1 MTRPVTERIRGCNL
15 LPSLPTVALR
25 LMELVRRD
33 APVSEI
39 AKVISADPA
48 MSSRLLRTV
57 NSSFY
62 RRSHTVST
70 VAHAITVLGV
80 VSVKTI
86 VLGFSLV
93 QNLRKQQSK
102 GFDHLKYWRHSIYSA
117 TAARV
122 LAERLKIL
130 QRDECFLAAL
140 LADIGMLALDKALGE
155 EYGKVQES
163 ITSHAQLSAAESK
176 AINMTHADASGILA
190 KEWKLPALLATPI
203 AYHHNPA
210 AAPDAFLRKLS
221 LVIGMASRC
230 ADVFTDED
238 ARPAIKEIRQICHG
252 EFGLSPTDCDQLLA
266 EIASQTREQA
276 PLFEIQMDAPIDLQS
291 ILAEANQTLVD
302 LMLRSEQ
309 HSKMLTEQNQQLLA
323 QVSTDSLTGLASRA
337 RFEQLLAQQ
346 FRKGDIRPVSLV
358 LLDLDGFKLINDSY
372 GHQAGDA
379 ALMAMGRALAA
390 AARDSDLAARTG
402 GDEFALLLPQTDL
415 GLAKRIALNICSIV
429 SGSAVPAGDLT
440 LAVTVSAG
448 VATRNATCLFDDPAA
463 MIKAADASL
472 YAAKAAGRN
481 CVRAWE
487 TAAAGKKHVA

>member
-1 MTRPVTERIRGCNL
+1 MARPVTELIRGCNL

-39 AKVISADPA
+39 AKVLSADPA

-93 QNLRKQQSK
+93 QNLQKQHSK

-117 TAARV
+117 TAAMA
-122 LAERLKIL
+122 LAQRLKIL

-155 EYGKVQES
+155 EYGQLQES
-163 ITSHAQLSAAESK
+163 IASHAQLPAAESK
-176 AINMTHADASGILA
+176 TLNVTHADASGILA
-190 KEWKLPALLATPI
+190 CDWKLPALLATPM
-203 AYHHNPA
+203 ACHHNPT
-210 AAPDAFLRKLS
+210 AAPDAFQQKLS
-221 LVIGMASRC
+221 LVVGVASRC

-238 ARPAIKEIRQICHG
+238 ARPAITELRQICLA
-252 EFGLSPTDCDQLLA
+252 EFGLSPADCDQLLA
-266 EIASQTREQA
+266 QIATQTREQA
-276 PLFEIQMDAPIDLQS
+276 PLFEIQMDAPIDLPAM
-291 ILAEANQTLVD
+291 LAEANQTLVD
-302 LMLRSEQ
+302 LMLRSDQ
-309 HSKMLTEQNQQLLA
+309 QAKLLAEQNQQLLA
-323 QVSTDSLTGLASRA
+323 QVSTDSLTGLANRD

-346 FRKGDIRPVSLV
+346 FRKGDIRPVSLI
-358 LLDLDGFKLINDSY
+358 LLDVDGFKLINDSY

-379 ALMAMGRALAA
+379 ALMAIGRALAA
-390 AARDSDLAARTG
+390 AARDGDLAARIG
-402 GDEFALLLPQTDL
+402 GDEFALLLSRTDS
-415 GLAKRIALNICSIV
+415 AQARHIAVNICSMV
-429 SGSAVPAGDLT
+429 SGSAVPVGDLS

-448 VATRNATCLFDDPAA
+448 VATRDAGSAFDDSAA
-463 MIKAADASL
+463 MVKAADASL
-472 YAAKAAGRN
+472 YSAKAAGRN
-481 CVRAWE
+481 CVRAWKPP
-487 TAAAGKKHVA
+487 TAGKRHVA